1 MFLLHV
7 VNEDEDL
14 NPVFRFEDSIFE
26 GIDNINQ
33 LNTHKVKIE
42 WENKQR
48 DGCEFDYKGKFILA
62 RNRFGFLTDKV
73 SFTFEMYFKTCWP
86 FVRQLS

>member
-1 MFLLHV
+1 MFRLHI

-48 DGCEFDYKGKFILA
+48 DDCEFDYKGKFILA

-73 SFTFEMYFKTCWP
+73 SFTLEMSLKTCWP
-86 FVRQLS
+86 FLSQLS

>member
-1 MFLLHV
+1 M
-7 VNEDEDL
+7 
-14 NPVFRFEDSIFE
+14 FRFQDSIFE

-42 WENKQR
+42 WENKQK
-48 DGCEFDYKGKFILA
+48 DDCEFDYKGKFILA

-73 SFTFEMYFKTCWP
+73 SFTFKMSFKTYN
-86 FVRQLS
+86 FSTTSTATLR